1 MNRPVTEEILA
12 ALRGVDDPELGVSI
26 VDLGLV
32 VSVDVIGT
40 CVSVV
45 LATTSPACPLGGLIA
60 ETAAAAIGD
69 RLGPTYGVR
78 VTVDR
83 TLDWSPEDA
92 VPEVRARFERPPS
105 RILDALRSGLGHWKL
120 AR

>member
-1 MNRPVTEEILA
+1 MNRPITEEVLA

-32 VSVDVIGT
+32 VSIDVVGN
-40 CVSVV
+40 CVAVV
-45 LATTSPACPLGGLIA
+45 LATTSPACPLGGVIA
-60 ETAAAAIGD
+60 ETAASAVGD
-69 RLGPTYGVR
+69 RLGPAYGIR
-78 VTVDR
+78 ITVDR
-83 TLDWSPEDA
+83 RVDWSPEDA
-92 VPEVRARFERPPS
+92 TPEVRARFERPPS

>member
-1 MNRPVTEEILA
+1 MNRQITEEVLA
-12 ALRGVDDPELGVSI
+12 ALRGVDDPELGISI

-32 VSVDVIGT
+32 VSIDVVGS

-60 ETAAAAIGD
+60 ETAAAAVGD
-69 RLGPTYGVR
+69 RLGPAYGIR
-78 VTVDR
+78 I
-83 TLDWSPEDA
+83 TLDRRAVWSPADA
-92 VPEVRARFERPPS
+92 DPAVRARFERPPS
-105 RILDALRSGLGHWKL
+105 RFLDALRSGLEHWKL